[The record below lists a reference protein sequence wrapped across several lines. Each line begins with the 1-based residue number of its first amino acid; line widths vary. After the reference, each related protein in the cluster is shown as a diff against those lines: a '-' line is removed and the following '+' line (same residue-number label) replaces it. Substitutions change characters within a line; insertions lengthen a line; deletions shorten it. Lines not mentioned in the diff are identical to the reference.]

1 MTAARHTITVFNTHP
16 RTRLARDVI
25 AAIVRRV
32 LRGEGVARGMVSVVL
47 VDDATLRC
55 MNREHLGH
63 DYDTDVITFPI
74 ESDPVEGEIYISLD
88 RAREQASEFRV
99 GLYDEVLRLAAHGA
113 LHLAGYDD
121 ATPNL
126 RQEMTRL
133 EDHYLRRRRG

>member
-1 MTAARHTITVFNTHP
+1 
-16 RTRLARDVI
+16 
-25 AAIVRRV
+25 
-32 LRGEGVARGMVSVVL
+32 MVSVVL